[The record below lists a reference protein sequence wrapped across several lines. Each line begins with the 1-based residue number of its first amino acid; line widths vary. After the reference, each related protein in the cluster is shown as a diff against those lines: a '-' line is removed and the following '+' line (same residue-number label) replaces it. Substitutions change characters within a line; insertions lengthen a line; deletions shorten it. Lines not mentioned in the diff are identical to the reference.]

1 MLITMG
7 VDRELIGH
15 VADVARLKLT
25 ESEIDEFLPQL
36 KEIIKAFEEIQQID
50 TNGVKPSFHSVP
62 IKNSLRE
69 DIPKMSLSVEK
80 TLKNVRNKK
89 DGYIIGPK
97 VV

>member
-1 MLITMG
+1 MG
-7 VDRELIGH
+7 VDRKLIEH

-25 ESEIDEFLPQL
+25 ESEINEFLPQL

-50 TNGVKPSFHSVP
+50 TNGVKPSIHSVP
-62 IKNSLRE
+62 IKNSLR
-69 DIPKMSLSVEK
+69 DDVPRTSLSVDEA
-80 TLKNVRNKK
+80 LKNVQNKK